1 MQLQC
6 VHMGSTFAEVH
17 VEKHS
22 GSDDRGDQQ
31 QTDDTA
37 DSDESGSTVGR
48 L

>member
-1 MQLQC
+1 MQLQSAL
-6 VHMGSTFAEVH
+6 MRSTFAEVH

-31 QTDDTA
+31 QTDDKA